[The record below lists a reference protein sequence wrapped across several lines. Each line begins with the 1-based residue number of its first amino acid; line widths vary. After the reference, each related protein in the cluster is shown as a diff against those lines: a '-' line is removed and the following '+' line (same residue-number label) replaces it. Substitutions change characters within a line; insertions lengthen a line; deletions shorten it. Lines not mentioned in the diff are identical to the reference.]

1 MHQSR
6 RRTPEEYLRE
16 AQAAESD
23 SQHGYLKIFLGYA
36 SGVGKSFRMLD
47 EARRRRARGQDVV
60 IGAIQPQISPE
71 VQAVVCNLE
80 VMPLKQIGGRAILDV
95 DALLQRHPAVC
106 VVDGLAYD
114 NPPGAK
120 NKTRW
125 EDVQQLVR
133 AGIKIITAINI
144 QFINE
149 LREEVETLTGKH
161 VTETVPICFI
171 RSADEIEIVDASP
184 LEARD
189 HSPSEQEKIESRQ
202 QKLLR
207 LREMALILA
216 ADVVDQQLTSYLKSH
231 GIQQQFGTQERILV
245 CLTADS
251 NAEEM
256 IRTAQVIAQRF
267 YGELYV
273 VNVDQ
278 PELSSVHRDA
288 LDARLAFARA
298 AGARVQVLHGRDPV
312 DTILEFARS
321 RGITQVFIGHSHRS
335 LFWSKMMG
343 NSVERLVRLARGM
356 DVRIFPNKHE

>member
-1 MHQSR
+1 
-6 RRTPEEYLRE
+6 LRE

-207 LREMALILA
+207 W
-216 ADVVDQQLTSYLKSH
+216 T
-231 GIQQQFGTQERILV
+231 
-245 CLTADS
+245 
-251 NAEEM
+251 
-256 IRTAQVIAQRF
+256 
-267 YGELYV
+267 
-273 VNVDQ
+273 
-278 PELSSVHRDA
+278 
-288 LDARLAFARA
+288 
-298 AGARVQVLHGRDPV
+298 
-312 DTILEFARS
+312 
-321 RGITQVFIGHSHRS
+321 
-335 LFWSKMMG
+335 
-343 NSVERLVRLARGM
+343 NS
-356 DVRIFPNKHE
+356 